1 MRFEFVGI
9 MKDFPLREPLLCAKL
24 IASNP
29 CNDRGRA
36 RTHPARQRDF
46 VIDCDPK
53 RRQRTFPLRCHT
65 LGAAHEPILRGK
77 GNRCWI
83 DIAHGGRGLWR
94 CAATLWGGGCAEG
107 ADGVGSE
114 AATTADTTISA
125 FRPSPPLRGGEWVN
139 FDPDL

>member
-65 LGAAHEPILRGK
+65 LGHAQVRLSEVVGIDAASTPR
-77 GNRCWI
+77 
-83 DIAHGGRGLWR
+83 
-94 CAATLWGGGCAEG
+94 
-107 ADGVGSE
+107 
-114 AATTADTTISA
+114 TTISYLGH
-125 FRPSPPLRGGEWVN
+125 SPPRRACEAA
-139 FDPDL
+139 PRA